1 MKKAISLIL
10 CIILMMSL
18 SVIVYADF
26 DPSLIKPDM
35 DTIIVGVTGE
45 DVPISGTLPHNNI
58 DNGVVVIVPA
68 GCCSPTNPITGSQV
82 EKKERVEEVAE
93 EEENNQ
99 SISINTDKDE
109 ATKVVDN
116 ALEDWIFKL
125 VNEQR
130 TENGLKALEYKEELQ
145 EGADIRAR
153 ECATQFAHTRPN
165 GENFNTVFDVNYVHL
180 GENLIKSDVEIA
192 GARLY
197 VETWM
202 NSPGHKANILD
213 ENYTHTA
220 IGMYEDGD
228 MIYVS
233 QIFWSGE

>member
-1 MKKAISLIL
+1 MKKIISLIL
-10 CIILMMSL
+10 CVMLMMSL
-18 SVIVYADF
+18 SIITYADF

-58 DNGVVVIVPA
+58 GNGIVVIVPA
-68 GCCSPTNPITGSQV
+68 GYGSPTNPITGNKV
-82 EKKERVEEVAE
+82 EKKEQVEEVAE
-93 EEENNQ
+93 EEDNQ

-109 ATKVVDN
+109 ATNVADN

-130 TENGLKALEYKEELQ
+130 VENGLKALEYKEELQ

-165 GENFNTVFDVNYVHL
+165 GENFDTVFDVDYVHL
-180 GENLIKSDVEIA
+180 GENLIKSDIEIA

>member
-1 MKKAISLIL
+1 MKKIISLIL
-10 CIILMMSL
+10 CVMLMVSL
-18 SVIVYADF
+18 SIITYADF
-26 DPSLIKPDM
+26 DPSLIEPDM

-45 DVPISGTLPHNNI
+45 DVPVSGTLPHNNI
-58 DNGVVVIVPA
+58 GNGIVIIVPA
-68 GCCSPTNPITGSQV
+68 GYGSPINPITGNKV
-82 EKKERVEEVAE
+82 EKKEQVEEVAE
-93 EEENNQ
+93 EEDNQ

-109 ATKVVDN
+109 ATKVADN

-165 GENFNTVFDVNYVHL
+165 GENFDTVFDVDYIHL

>member
-1 MKKAISLIL
+1 MKKIISLIL
-10 CIILMMSL
+10 CVMLMMSL
-18 SVIVYADF
+18 SIITYADF

-58 DNGVVVIVPA
+58 GNGIVVIVPA
-68 GCCSPTNPITGSQV
+68 GYGSPTNPITGNKV
-82 EKKERVEEVAE
+82 EKKEQVEEVAE
-93 EEENNQ
+93 EEDNQ

-109 ATKVVDN
+109 ATNVADN

-130 TENGLKALEYKEELQ
+130 VENGLKALEYKEELQ

-165 GENFNTVFDVNYVHL
+165 GENFDTTFDVDYVHL
-180 GENLIKSDVEIA
+180 GENLIKSDIEIA